1 MWFADN
7 LLLFLSVQALPVV
20 FRFSTDLCML
30 QNTGAVTRHCQNH
43 STSLDSATATR
54 LTLRS
59 ILLFPSSARSFILI
73 HLQKSPRQ
81 TQLTRKC
88 AGVINSTGGM
98 KYKFQW
104 QIKPRTWDGPI
115 SSQTALWFFKAPVL
129 FPFTVSSSGFFFTAA
144 CCLHVSCTSHYI
156 PLGSSYPPTHRPAQP
171 LHHLLIYPRIPFRCQ
186 FCPILFLK
194 TYQYH
199 LSI

>member
-1 MWFADN
+1 MWFVDN
-7 LLLFLSVQALPVV
+7 LLLFLSVQALPVL

-54 LTLRS
+54 LTQS
-59 ILLFPSSARSFILI
+59 SSLLFPSSARSFILI

-88 AGVINSTGGM
+88 AGMINSTGGM
-98 KYKFQW
+98 KYKFRW
-104 QIKPRTWDGPI
+104 QIKPRIWDGPI
-115 SSQTALWFFKAPVL
+115 SSQIDLWFLKCPYCSRSQYPV
-129 FPFTVSSSGFFFTAA
+129 VFFSTAA

-171 LHHLLIYPRIPFRCQ
+171 LHHLLN
-186 FCPILFLK
+186 
-194 TYQYH
+194 
-199 LSI
+199 